1 MSEDQQPIYPAE
13 PLPFRHASIFVVDDD
28 DIDVMSIRRSLKK
41 LRLLNPIIRARD
53 GQEALDMLRSGTV
66 QAPYIILLDL
76 NMPRLGGLEFLRIL
90 RDDPVLTNAIVFVLT
105 TSQADE
111 DITAAYRDHV
121 AGYMLKQRVGEDFLN
136 LIGLIEHYWRLVEL
150 PSPGDKAS

>member
-1 MSEDQQPIYPAE
+1 MSEDQNPTSPAE
-13 PLPFRHASIFVVDDD
+13 PQAFRHASIFVVDDD
-28 DIDVMSIRRSLKK
+28 DIDVTSIRRSLKK
-41 LRLLNPIIRARD
+41 LRLLNPIVRARD
-53 GQEALDMLRSGTV
+53 GQEALDMLRDGRV

-90 RDDPVLTNAIVFVLT
+90 REDPVLTNAIVFVLT

-150 PSPGDKAS
+150 PGDSSS

>member
-1 MSEDQQPIYPAE
+1 MSNNRNVNQSADPSLLRQAT
-13 PLPFRHASIFVVDDD
+13 IFVVDDD
-28 DIDVMSIRRSLKK
+28 DVDVISIQRNLKK
-41 LRLLNPIIRARD
+41 LRLLNPVVRARD
-53 GQEALDMLRSGTV
+53 GQEALDMLRGGQV
-66 QAPYIILLDL
+66 PAPYIILLDL

-90 RDDPVLTNAIVFVLT
+90 RGDPVLTNAIVFVLT

-121 AGYMLKQRVGEDFLN
+121 AGYMLKQRVGDDFLN

-150 PSPGDKAS
+150 PSPRDSTS

>member
-1 MSEDQQPIYPAE
+1 MTEDLDTTPQPMPEA
-13 PLPFRHASIFVVDDD
+13 FRHASIFVVDDD
-28 DIDVMSIRRSLKK
+28 DIDVMSIRRNLKK
-41 LRLLNPIIRARD
+41 IRVLNPIVRARD
-53 GQEALDMLRSGTV
+53 GQEALDMLRDGKV
-66 QAPYIILLDL
+66 PAPYIILLDL

-90 RDDPVLTNAIVFVLT
+90 RDDPVLSNAIVFVLT

-111 DITAAYRDHV
+111 DISAAYRDHV

-150 PSPGDKAS
+150 PLPDDSAP